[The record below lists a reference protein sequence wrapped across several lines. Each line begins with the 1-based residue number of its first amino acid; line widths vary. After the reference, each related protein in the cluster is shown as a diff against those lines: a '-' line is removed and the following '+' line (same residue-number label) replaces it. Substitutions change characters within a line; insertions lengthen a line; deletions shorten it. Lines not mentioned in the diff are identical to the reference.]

1 MSKQRIIKD
10 EIWDDEWFYDLDPS
24 EKLIWIFLLTN
35 PRANIAGVYQ
45 INLRWMAN
53 LTGFDKDVIKTTLER
68 FEKAGKILVKSSWMV
83 VLNFHKHQSNNPK
96 VESGVIRILSSLP
109 LEIKRLLPMDS
120 LCIAYPTLLNST
132 LLNLSDCETDVSQ
145 ESSTSKKKTM
155 IKAYNENTHSDDLP
169 TVGDDGVIEK
179 EKPRVKHICYTIYK
193 LFEEITGNYP
203 LNWNVNKSQRIAC
216 ENLEKEHGVEQVKKA
231 LQFYMENKEEKWCP
245 KILSPWDLDS
255 KWKKLY
261 NYKEEN
267 G

>member
-1 MSKQRIIKD
+1 
-10 EIWDDEWFYDLDPS
+10 
-24 EKLIWIFLLTN
+24 
-35 PRANIAGVYQ
+35 
-45 INLRWMAN
+45 
-53 LTGFDKDVIKTTLER
+53 
-68 FEKAGKILVKSSWMV
+68 
-83 VLNFHKHQSNNPK
+83 
-96 VESGVIRILSSLP
+96 
-109 LEIKRLLPMDS
+109 
-120 LCIAYPTLLNST
+120 
-132 LLNLSDCETDVSQ
+132 
-145 ESSTSKKKTM
+145 M

>member
-68 FEKAGKILVKSSWMV
+68 FEKAGKILVKSSWVV

-145 ESSTSKKKTM
+145 ESSTSKKK
-155 IKAYNENTHSDDLP
+155 L
-169 TVGDDGVIEK
+169 
-179 EKPRVKHICYTIYK
+179 
-193 LFEEITGNYP
+193 
-203 LNWNVNKSQRIAC
+203 
-216 ENLEKEHGVEQVKKA
+216 
-231 LQFYMENKEEKWCP
+231 
-245 KILSPWDLDS
+245 
-255 KWKKLY
+255 
-261 NYKEEN
+261 
-267 G
+267 